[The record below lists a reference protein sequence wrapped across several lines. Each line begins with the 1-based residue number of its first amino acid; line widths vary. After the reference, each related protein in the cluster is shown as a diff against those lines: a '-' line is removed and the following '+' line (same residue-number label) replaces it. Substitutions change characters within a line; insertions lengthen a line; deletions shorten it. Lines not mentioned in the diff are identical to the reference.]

1 MAQWPGL
8 GAQGQGCKL
17 GHQAVGVVQ
26 GSQET
31 PGDVGRR
38 WGQEGCRWMLTWG
51 VVHAGVPRGH
61 GGVAVISAKERV
73 STRRRG
79 AGAQS
84 EGLPFQGC
92 DRVT

>member
-8 GAQGQGCKL
+8 GAQGQGYEL

-38 WGQEGCRWMLTWG
+38 WGPEGCRWTITWE
-51 VVHAGVPRGH
+51 VVYAGVP
-61 GGVAVISAKERV
+61 
-73 STRRRG
+73 
-79 AGAQS
+79 
-84 EGLPFQGC
+84 
-92 DRVT
+92 